1 MLDIL
6 AVDFKI
12 CSKKTTNSQ
21 TNLFNIQK
29 NLTFFDTL
37 THMYC
42 RVYTLYHNHSDIFHM
57 NRRLQLW
64 MMYMLL
70 FFHLYILWN
79 IIDKGL
85 GKPCT
90 QWWSLN
96 KSSLQ
101 SQSPTPTS
109 HNYLLTT
116 YIILSTPYSHP
127 KHLDRMFPLCRIFI
141 FFSISGTISLVKN
154 CIESASDM
162 ISLHII
168 CFFVLL
174 KLTKGS
180 LHVVLKYPVNYEPCS
195 STRIF
200 FTSLNSQ

>member
-1 MLDIL
+1 
-6 AVDFKI
+6 
-12 CSKKTTNSQ
+12 
-21 TNLFNIQK
+21 
-29 NLTFFDTL
+29 
-37 THMYC
+37 MYC
-42 RVYTLYHNHSDIFHM
+42 RVYTLYHNHSDISHT
-57 NRRLQLW
+57 NHRLQLW

-79 IIDKGL
+79 IIDKWL

-90 QWWSLN
+90 QGWSLN

-109 HNYLLTT
+109 HNYLHTT
-116 YIILSTPYSHP
+116 YIIIFNPYSHH
-127 KHLDRMFPLCRIFI
+127 KHLDRMFPLCRIFV

-162 ISLHII
+162 ISLRII

-174 KLTKGS
+174 KFTKVS
-180 LHVVLKYPVNYEPCS
+180 LHVVLNYPVNSEPCS